1 MLRPSRRPAIAVIVT
16 TPSSGPPARIV
27 TNGPREFVSDDGT
40 GVTAGNGTASGA
52 LRVHTGGSAAPR
64 PAPPGLAGLS
74 DCANVGELTDHD
86 APVIRR
92 RVRAEMTRRARDVRH
107 VRQ

>member
-40 GVTAGNGTASGA
+40 GVTARNGTASGA
-52 LRVHTGGSAAPR
+52 LRVHTGGSAAP
-64 PAPPGLAGLS
+64 PGLAGLS
-74 DCANVGELTDHD
+74 DCANLGELTDHD